1 MKYVLYL
8 LFGLLALGPCR
19 VYATLQLIDDSGAV
33 ITLSVPAKRVIS
45 LAPHIT
51 ELIYA
56 AGGGAT
62 LRGAVMYSDY
72 PEAAKQLP
80 RVGDYQALDLER
92 IIALKPDLVIAWRY
106 GNVERQLEALRK
118 LGIPIFYSAP
128 RHLDDIALTLEN
140 FGTLL
145 GTRATAAP
153 AATVLRADLNAL
165 RQRYAQRAPIRVFYQ
180 ISEHPLI
187 TLNGKQIASEV
198 ITLCGGRNVFAHLA
212 PIAPVIS
219 AEAVLAANPQAI
231 IVTRPSGSATEQPLS
246 SLERWRKWPQLAATQ
261 HHALFSL
268 HADLIDR
275 PTPRIAQGAAQ
286 LCEALATARN
296 RLGLSDLSPFNLQN

>member
-1 MKYVLYL
+1 MKYVLAYL
-8 LFGLLALGPCR
+8 LFGFLTLASCR
-19 VYATLQLIDDSGAV
+19 VYATIQVKDDSGAV
-33 ITLSVPAKRVIS
+33 VTLSTPAKRVIS

-56 AGGGAT
+56 AGGGAA

-106 GNVERQLEALRK
+106 GNVERQLEALRQ
-118 LGIPIFYSAP
+118 LNIPIFYSAP
-128 RHLDDIALTLEN
+128 HQLDDIALTLEN
-140 FGTLL
+140 FGALL
-145 GTRATAAP
+145 GARATAAQ
-153 AATVLRADLNAL
+153 AATLLRAEIKAL
-165 RQRYAQRAPIRVFYQ
+165 RQRYAQSTPIRVFYQ
-180 ISEHPLI
+180 ISERPLI
-187 TLNGKQIASEV
+187 TLNGKQVVSEV
-198 ITLCGGRNVFAHLA
+198 IALCGGRNVFAHLA
-212 PIAPVIS
+212 PVAPVIS
-219 AEAVLAANPQAI
+219 AEAVLAADPQAI
-231 IVTRPSGSATEQPLS
+231 IVTLPSGSTTEQPLS
-246 SLERWRKWPQLAATQ
+246 SLERWRRWPQLAATQ
-261 HHALFSL
+261 HNALFSI

-296 RLGLSDLSPFNLQN
+296 RLELR